1 MIQAVATVVLMALGA
16 LIMLIAA
23 IGMLRMPDLYMRMQA
38 ATKGSALGASLIFL
52 GALVYFLE
60 PAVVARVVAA
70 IVFLFMTLPI
80 AAHLLSRSA
89 YLTGVQIWQG
99 TKTGMPDPYEEE
111 PDLLK
116 ETPETPEEHGPAG
129 GHQND

>member
-1 MIQAVATVVLMALGA
+1 MIQAVATVVLLGLGT

-38 ATKGSALGASLIFL
+38 ATKGSALAATLVFL
-52 GALVYFLE
+52 GAFVYFLE
-60 PAVVARVVAA
+60 PPVVARVLAA

-80 AAHLLSRSA
+80 AAHLISRAS

-111 PDLLK
+111 PDLVK
-116 ETPETPEEHGPAG
+116 QTTAEDGETGELHK
-129 GHQND
+129 H